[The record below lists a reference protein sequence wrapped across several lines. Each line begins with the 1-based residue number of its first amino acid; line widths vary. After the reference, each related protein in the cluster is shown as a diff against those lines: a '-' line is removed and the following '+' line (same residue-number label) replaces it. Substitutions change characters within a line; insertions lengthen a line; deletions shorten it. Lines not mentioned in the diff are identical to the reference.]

1 MNSDQ
6 KSLTQGWAAIA
17 QGCQDALG
25 WVDAVRSGSRRLDNE
40 ADKLNLSLLR
50 TRNQANSLTLV
61 ARTPMTVGFF
71 GISQAGKSYLISA
84 LAAGSNGSL
93 EALYGERRVD
103 FIKEVNPVG
112 GGKEATGLVTRFT
125 RQAPAA
131 PAGYPVPLR
140 LFSEIDLAKILA
152 NAWFND
158 FNHEQLSFQDRKSTR
173 LNSSHT

>member
-61 ARTPMTVGFF
+61 ARTPMTFGFF

-93 EALYGERRVD
+93 EALYGPRRACGLSCASA
-103 FIKEVNPVG
+103 PV
-112 GGKEATGLVTRFT
+112 
-125 RQAPAA
+125 Q
-131 PAGYPVPLR
+131 
-140 LFSEIDLAKILA
+140 
-152 NAWFND
+152 
-158 FNHEQLSFQDRKSTR
+158 
-173 LNSSHT
+173 

>member
-71 GISQAGKSYLISA
+71 GFLRPGNPISSPRWQR
-84 LAAGSNGSL
+84 AAMVHWKPFMANGAS
-93 EALYGERRVD
+93 
-103 FIKEVNPVG
+103 
-112 GGKEATGLVTRFT
+112 T
-125 RQAPAA
+125 
-131 PAGYPVPLR
+131 
-140 LFSEIDLAKILA
+140 
-152 NAWFND
+152 
-158 FNHEQLSFQDRKSTR
+158 LSKK
-173 LNSSHT
+173 